1 MTSHSKSI
9 WDTLLITSQRKSGAA
24 HNIMQK
30 AELRRRQAMG
40 RREKIEQLLLEY
52 SSRLCALQSKDHSKA
67 EVTNYRQFIAQLQ
80 DIHQRT
86 DNEIKSATLECER
99 ARRLLVIAE
108 QERLKH
114 QKLVKRDA
122 QRQKK
127 EQNNTDMKTLDTQSM
142 LQFNIN
148 TKTHQQR

>member
-1 MTSHSKSI
+1 
-9 WDTLLITSQRKSGAA
+9 
-24 HNIMQK
+24 MQK
-30 AELRRRQAMG
+30 AELRRRQAMD
-40 RREKIEQLLLEY
+40 RREKIEHLLLEY
-52 SSRLCALQSKDHSKA
+52 SRRLCALQSKDHSKA

-99 ARRLLVIAE
+99 AKSLLVVAE

-114 QKLVKRDA
+114 QKLVKREA

-127 EQNNTDMKTLDTQSM
+127 EQNNVDMKMLDAQSM
-142 LQFNIN
+142 IQFNID
-148 TKTHQQR
+148 TKTH